1 VWLWNSR
8 LYSDFK
14 TRLGTKRLPT
24 LTKRKITLKSL
35 ASIYPVMQKYGVRC
49 TPDEF
54 QHTLNLVFHKAES
67 NVYDQVHSHMWAS
80 LPQQFHLLISDYLET
95 GHRSG
100 RGLTLLDVGCGTGLA
115 SELLL
120 KTQIGERISEVDLL
134 DTSPEMLQKAW
145 ERARGWRP
153 KTTLVDSTI
162 DKLAERNRKYD
173 IILVCSVLH
182 HIPDVMAFLRH
193 VRKLQAS
200 SGIFLHLQDPNGDY
214 LHDSV
219 LKQRT
224 AELLAYQR
232 PVFPKWVRR
241 LSPRRVMGR
250 VRRRFAAQQD
260 QGYLDRV
267 NNELMES
274 GVIQKAMAAQDIW
287 RVTDIHVHD
296 GKGVSVNELSELL
309 VNYQMISTRSYSF
322 FGKMVSELP
331 AAFQQR
337 EQRLIERKAP
347 NGLEVAGLW
356 KVNN

>member
-1 VWLWNSR
+1 
-8 LYSDFK
+8 
-14 TRLGTKRLPT
+14 
-24 LTKRKITLKSL
+24 LKSL

-54 QHTLNLVFHKAES
+54 QHTLNLIFHKAES
-67 NVYDQVHSHMWAS
+67 GVYDQVHCHMWAS

-95 GHRSG
+95 GHRF
-100 RGLTLLDVGCGTGLA
+100 RRDLTLLDMGCGTGLA

-120 KTQIGERISEVDLL
+120 KTQMGECISEVDLL

-145 ERARGWRP
+145 ERASGWRP
-153 KTTLVDSTI
+153 QTTLVNSTI
-162 DKLAERNRKYD
+162 ERLVERNRKYD
-173 IILVCSVLH
+173 IILICSVLH
-182 HIPDVMAFLRH
+182 HIPDVMEFLQH

-219 LKQRT
+219 LKERI
-224 AELLAYQR
+224 AELRAYQR
-232 PVFPKWVRR
+232 PVFPKWLRR
-241 LSPRRVMGR
+241 LSPHRVMGR
-250 VRRRFAAQQD
+250 LRRGLAGQQD

-267 NNELMES
+267 NNELIES

-287 RVTDIHVHD
+287 TVTDIHVHD
-296 GKGVSVNELSELL
+296 GKGVSIDELSELL
-309 VNYQMISTRSYSF
+309 VDYRLISTRSYAF

-331 AAFQQR
+331 AAFHQR
-337 EQRLIERKAP
+337 EQQLIETKAP